1 MIPARQRRVY
11 RNGRIRTVREDRR
24 DAGYVMFMLAITMI
38 VLFTACAFAVDLGSF
53 YARASRIQRASD
65 AAALAGVV
73 WMPGNF
79 SQAQTDALAVAT
91 KNGFST
97 GVTVSAVA
105 GNPYQLKVSIIDS
118 HVPRFFST
126 ILSTSPMTIT
136 RSSTAEF
143 APVVP
148 LGSPDNRLG
157 NDPLSSPAYNAY
169 LWASISAPY
178 TDLNN
183 GDPFSTKCGAGSSGA
198 GCTQSNT
205 QYRTTGYKYAIDVPA
220 TAVGRTLTVAVYDAG
235 NYARANYANVETAD
249 NGTVNTSFE
258 LFDVNPAPLDISS
271 DLGPALSLNGDCTAS
286 PGKFYIADGAS
297 SSTYQNKWATLCTI
311 TVTKAGTYH
320 LQVKSSSLTDMT
332 GAAVADSGNGWNQFS
347 LKATVSG
354 TGVTPALY
362 GVGDL
367 SLFNN
372 LPGLSGN
379 ITATFYF
386 AQIAQVYAGKT
397 LTVNLYD
404 PGDGASGNYYVNV
417 LKPGGSTTSCS
428 YGIAGGTLAAI
439 SPCRI
444 QTRNS
449 SGNTYNGKWLQIAID
464 IPTTYTC
471 SADCWWKISYEFL
484 GVTSG
489 NSPND
494 RTVWSAALSGNP
506 IHLVQ

>member
-1 MIPARQRRVY
+1 VY
-11 RNGRIRTVREDRR
+11 RNGRIRTVPEGRREG
-24 DAGYVMFMLAITMI
+24 GYVMFMLAITMI

-53 YARASRIQRASD
+53 YARASRIQRAAD

-73 WMPGNF
+73 WMPGDF
-79 SQAQTDALAVAT
+79 AHAQTDAIAVAN
-91 KNGFST
+91 KNGFNS
-97 GVTVSAVA
+97 GITVAAVP
-105 GNPYQLKVSIIDS
+105 GNPYQLKVTINDPK
-118 HVPRFFST
+118 VPRFFST
-126 ILSTSPMTIT
+126 ILTKSPMSIT
-136 RSSTAEF
+136 RSATAEF
-143 APVVP
+143 APLVP

-157 NDPLSSPAYNAY
+157 NDPPASYNAN

-178 TDLNN
+178 TDLIN
-183 GDPFSTKCGAGSSGA
+183 GDPFSTKCGIGGSGTNCA
-198 GCTQSNT
+198 RTNA

-220 TAVGRTLTVAVYDAG
+220 SAVGRTLTVSVYDAG
-235 NYARANYANVETAD
+235 NYARSNYANVETAD

-258 LFDVNPAPLDISS
+258 LFDINPAPLDISS
-271 DLGPALSLNGDCTAS
+271 DFSSALSLNGDCTSS
-286 PGKFYIADGAS
+286 PGKFYIADNTSA
-297 SSTYQNKWATLCTI
+297 STYENKWATLCTI
-311 TVTKAGTYH
+311 AVTKAGTYH
-320 LQVKSSSLTDMT
+320 LQVKSSSLTT
-332 GAAVADSGNGWNQFS
+332 VAGAAVADSGNGWNQFS
-347 LKATVSG
+347 LKASVSG

-372 LPGLSGN
+372 LPGLTGN

-417 LKPGGSTTSCS
+417 LKPGGAATSCS
-428 YGIAGGTLAAI
+428 YGVSGTTLTAA

-449 SGNTYNGKWLQIAID
+449 SGNTYNGKWLEIDID